1 MIELRELIMGAIE
14 ARSKWQEYLVAL
26 GPRIFVGV
34 FLVVSGIGKLPG
46 QTEFIDVLMGSFWTP
61 LMAHL
66 IGHCLPWAEL
76 VLGLVL
82 LVGIFPRIA
91 AALCIPL
98 TIGFIVSNCAALARG
113 VTEFST
119 CDYCLGRFEELFGAL
134 SPVQALII
142 DILLLLCAI
151 IILLF
156 HQGRFRDFR
165 PRLVKKENAP
175 GS

>member
-1 MIELRELIMGAIE
+1 MRTIE
-14 ARSKWQEYLVAL
+14 ARSKWQEYLITL

-34 FLVVSGIGKLPG
+34 FFVVSGIGKLPG

-61 LMAHL
+61 FMANL
-66 IGHCLPWAEL
+66 IGRCLPWAEL

-98 TIGFIVSNCAALARG
+98 TLGFTVSNCAALAQG
-113 VTEFST
+113 ITEFST
-119 CDYCLGRFEELFGAL
+119 CGYCLGRFEELFGAL
-134 SPVQALII
+134 SPVQALVI
-142 DILLLLCAI
+142 DILLLFCAI

-156 HQGRFRDFR
+156 HPGRFREFR
-165 PRLVKKENAP
+165 PRLVKKENDS